1 MANELERALNNYK
14 KNMDANRKGD
24 AACYDSFFK
33 YCEEEGLSKYP
44 LKKLFVEY
52 ISMHSIVEAC
62 RTYVEG
68 SKKTKTMQA
77 INRYLIAIDK
87 FYVNYIKKQGIICDE
102 LEAGCHRKEVINDV
116 ANSMNEKLGSRRIT
130 VPMKS
135 DEIEAME
142 EVIKTLNYERHC
154 QYGQIVRYR
163 LMLEYGFKSEVL
175 LDLRLE
181 QFDEE
186 TLSFNLEYAEDTHF
200 KLFLEEEL
208 GNMVKRYCEM
218 NCKKD
223 RKWLFT
229 NSNGKKISS
238 PYIMDELRKRAKEN
252 FNVEGFSAMA
262 TALTGVQKLLEKGM
276 TIAEI
281 KVLTGFGIQKIDDVA
296 EYMLMAQDI
305 EKAINEKL

>member
-1 MANELERALNNYK
+1 
-14 KNMDANRKGD
+14 
-24 AACYDSFFK
+24 
-33 YCEEEGLSKYP
+33 
-44 LKKLFVEY
+44 
-52 ISMHSIVEAC
+52 
-62 RTYVEG
+62 
-68 SKKTKTMQA
+68 
-77 INRYLIAIDK
+77 
-87 FYVNYIKKQGIICDE
+87 
-102 LEAGCHRKEVINDV
+102 
-116 ANSMNEKLGSRRIT
+116 
-130 VPMKS
+130 
-135 DEIEAME
+135 
-142 EVIKTLNYERHC
+142 
-154 QYGQIVRYR
+154 
-163 LMLEYGFKSEVL
+163 
-175 LDLRLE
+175 
-181 QFDEE
+181 
-186 TLSFNLEYAEDTHF
+186 
-200 KLFLEEEL
+200 
-208 GNMVKRYCEM
+208 M